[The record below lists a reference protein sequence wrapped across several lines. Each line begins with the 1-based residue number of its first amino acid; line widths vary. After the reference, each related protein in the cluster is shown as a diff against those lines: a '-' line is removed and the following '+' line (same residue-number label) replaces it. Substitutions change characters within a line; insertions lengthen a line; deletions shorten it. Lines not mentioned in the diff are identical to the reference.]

1 MQSNYIFRAVRMK
14 DVNTFLS
21 EMRSSSS
28 EEVEV
33 SIKISQK
40 LSMDIS
46 IAISNDYN

>member
-1 MQSNYIFRAVRMK
+1 MQAFSQPNNIFRAVRMK

-33 SIKISQK
+33 LEILIT
-40 LSMDIS
+40 I
-46 IAISNDYN
+46 